1 MGNPNWKKGT
11 SGNPNGRPKKVRALS
26 EMLAKEVWKP
36 ANRKALLGYIAQGV
50 STGRIQFEGEEKPS
64 VLSLRDWM
72 MLVEFIYKQ
81 TEGPPSADVE
91 LSGDIKVLVEYADD
105 PYQVRQSTPGTIEG
119 DSEPEAV

>member
-1 MGNPNWKKGT
+1 MKYQKGQ
-11 SGNPNGRPKKVRALS
+11 SGNPRGRPRKERAMS

-36 ANRKALLGYIAQGV
+36 TTRKAILGLIAEGA
-50 STGRIQFEGEEKPS
+50 STGRIKFPEDEKAS

-105 PYQVRQSTPGTIEG
+105 PYQVRQSTPGAVEG